1 MSKSKI
7 INRIWSAI
15 VGNKSGKVAG
25 DFSEFDLNNPVLP
38 EWIDEGALESG
49 SYPYVKRMKNRDYLA
64 ELYKLHIELAKLQ
77 RHVNEQGERVVVLF
91 EGRDAAGKG
100 GSIKRFMEHL
110 NPRSAKVVALAKPTD
125 AEQGQWYF
133 QRYIAH
139 LPTKG
144 NMTLYDRSWYNR
156 AGVEPVMGF
165 CTPEQNEQFLREA
178 PEFEKMLRREGFRL
192 FKFWLTV
199 GREMQMKRF
208 HARRH
213 DPLKHW
219 KLSPIDYK
227 SIPLWDDYTKAIEK
241 MFQFTHELDSP
252 WTVIKSNDK
261 RRARLAIIR
270 KVLSEMDYDGKDEA
284 VVGRPDENIVG
295 GTPEFLYSA

>member
-1 MSKSKI
+1 MDK
-7 INRIWSAI
+7 
-15 VGNKSGKVAG
+15 
-25 DFSEFDLNNPVLP
+25 FSEFELDNPVLP
-38 EWIDEGALESG
+38 EWIDEKALASG
-49 SYPYVKRMKNRDYLA
+49 GYPYKKRMKNGDYLRQ
-64 ELYKLHIELAKLQ
+64 LHLLHIELAKLQ
-77 RHVNEQGERVVVLF
+77 RHISDQGERLVILF

-144 NMTLYDRSWYNR
+144 EMTLFDRSWYNR

-165 CTPEQNEQFLREA
+165 CTPGQHETFLREA
-178 PEFEKMLRREGFRL
+178 PEFEKMLQREGIRL
-192 FKFWLTV
+192 FKFWLTI

-208 HARRH
+208 HKRRH
-213 DPLKHW
+213 DPLKQW
-219 KLSPIDYK
+219 KLSPIDLK
-227 SIPLWDDYTKAIEK
+227 SIPLWDEYTK
-241 MFQFTHELDSP
+241 
-252 WTVIKSNDK
+252 VIKQMLHHTHLPDTPWNIIRSNDK

-270 KVLSEMDYDGKDEA
+270 KVLSESDYHGKNVDVIGEA
-284 VVGRPDENIVG
+284 DPEIVG
-295 GTPEFLYSA
+295 NTPAFLLSA